1 MLHPE
6 IVLRAKHAWGLS
18 LPAFGM
24 ETLAYLITFIYAYRN
39 QFPFSTYGE
48 NLFLTTQN
56 VLITLLIIYYFPHP
70 QSHLTTKRAPS
81 NTPVVFLVS
90 LLTLI
95 TIWVLLVLPLTT
107 LQLLQMS
114 TVPISL
120 FSKLPQIS
128 ENYSNKSTGQ
138 LSVFAVVS
146 QIFGCA
152 ARLFTTLTEVDD
164 LILLAGFALAFVLNL
179 VLGIQIWQ
187 YWGNDVQGAARV
199 KEKESWPVEKA
210 PTPTPAHQHPAFAP
224 VTPAGA
230 PLPPSNRRWA
240 RKVD

>member
-1 MLHPE
+1 
-6 IVLRAKHAWGLS
+6 
-18 LPAFGM
+18 M
-24 ETLAYLITFIYAYRN
+24 ETLAYLITLVYAYRN

-48 NLFLTTQN
+48 NLFLTIQN
-56 VLITLLIIYYFPHP
+56 VLITLLIIHYFPHP

-81 NTPVVFLVS
+81 NTRVAFLASIIILV
-90 LLTLI
+90 T
-95 TIWVLLVLPLTT
+95 TWMLLVLPITT
-107 LQLLQMS
+107 LQLLQMG

-146 QIFGCA
+146 QILGCA

-164 LILLAGFALAFVLNL
+164 VILLAGFALAFVLNL
-179 VLGIQIWQ
+179 ILGIQIWQ
-187 YWGNDVQGAARV
+187 YWGNDVRGAAKV
-199 KEKESWPVEKA
+199 KEKESWPAAEKA
-210 PTPTPAHQHPAFAP
+210 PPTHTPTPAHQHPAFAP

-240 RKVD
+240 RKID

>member
-1 MLHPE
+1 
-6 IVLRAKHAWGLS
+6 
-18 LPAFGM
+18 M
-24 ETLAYLITFIYAYRN
+24 ETLAYLITLIYAYRN

-48 NLFLTTQN
+48 NLFLTIQN

-81 NTPVVFLVS
+81 NRPVVFLGA
-90 LLTLI
+90 LI
-95 TIWVLLVLPLTT
+95 TFTLTWVLLVLPLPT
-107 LQLLQMS
+107 LQLLQMG

-146 QIFGCA
+146 QILGCA

-164 LILLAGFALAFVLNL
+164 LILLAGFALALVLNVL
-179 VLGIQIWQ
+179 LGIQIWQ
-187 YWGNDVQGAARV
+187 YWGNDVRGGAKT
-199 KEKESWPVEKA
+199 KEKESKESWPAEK
-210 PTPTPAHQHPAFAP
+210 PAHASTHTQQHPAFAP
-224 VTPAGA
+224 VPPPAGA

>member
-1 MLHPE
+1 
-6 IVLRAKHAWGLS
+6 
-18 LPAFGM
+18 M
-24 ETLAYLITFIYAYRN
+24 ETLAYLITLMYAYRN

-48 NLFLTTQN
+48 NLFLTIQN
-56 VLITLLIIYYFPHP
+56 VLITLLIIHYFPHP
-70 QSHLTTKRAPS
+70 QTHLTTKRAPS
-81 NTPVVFLVS
+81 NTRVVVLASIIAFV
-90 LLTLI
+90 T
-95 TIWVLLVLPLTT
+95 TWMLLVLPVST
-107 LQLLQMS
+107 LQLLQMG

-164 LILLAGFALAFVLNL
+164 VILLAGFALAFVLNL
-179 VLGIQIWQ
+179 ILGIQIWQ
-187 YWGNDVQGAARV
+187 YWGNDVRGAVKV
-199 KEKESWPVEKA
+199 KEKESWPAEKA
-210 PTPTPAHQHPAFAP
+210 PPTPPPAHQHPAFAP

-240 RKVD
+240 RKID

>member
-1 MLHPE
+1 
-6 IVLRAKHAWGLS
+6 
-18 LPAFGM
+18 M
-24 ETLAYLITFIYAYRN
+24 ETLAYLITFVYAYRN

-48 NLFLTTQN
+48 NLFLTIQN
-56 VLITLLIIYYFPHP
+56 VLITLLIIHYFPHP

-81 NTPVVFLVS
+81 NTPVVFLASVI
-90 LLTLI
+90 TLV
-95 TIWVLLVLPLTT
+95 TVCVLLVVPLST
-107 LQLLQMS
+107 LQLLQMG

-120 FSKLPQIS
+120 VSKLPQIS
-128 ENYSNKSTGQ
+128 QNYANKSTGQ

-164 LILLAGFALAFVLNL
+164 VIILAGFALAFVLNL
-179 VLGIQIWQ
+179 ILGIQIWQ
-187 YWGNDVQGAARV
+187 YWDNEVRGPAKV
-199 KEKESWPVEKA
+199 KEKESYPAEKA
-210 PTPTPAHQHPAFAP
+210 PPTSTSTHQHQHPAFAP

-240 RKVD
+240 RKID

>member
-1 MLHPE
+1 
-6 IVLRAKHAWGLS
+6 
-18 LPAFGM
+18 M

-48 NLFLTTQN
+48 NLFLTIQN
-56 VLITLLIIYYFPHP
+56 VLITLLIIHYFPHP
-70 QSHLTTKRAPS
+70 QSFLTTKRAPS
-81 NTPVVFLVS
+81 NTPVVFLASV
-90 LLTLI
+90 I
-95 TIWVLLVLPLTT
+95 TFVTIYVLLVVPLST
-107 LQLLQMS
+107 LQLLQMG

-120 FSKLPQIS
+120 VSKLPQIS
-128 ENYSNKSTGQ
+128 QNYSNKSTGQ

-146 QIFGCA
+146 QILGCA

-164 LILLAGFALAFVLNL
+164 VILLAGFALAFVLN
-179 VLGIQIWQ
+179 VILGIQIWQ
-187 YWGNDVQGAARV
+187 YWGKDVRSAAKSKG
-199 KEKESWPVEKA
+199 KEPYPAEKA
-210 PTPTPAHQHPAFAP
+210 PPMPTPAHQHPAFAP

>member
-1 MLHPE
+1 
-6 IVLRAKHAWGLS
+6 
-18 LPAFGM
+18 M

-48 NLFLTTQN
+48 NLFLTIQN
-56 VLITLLIIYYFPHP
+56 VLITLLIIHYFPHP
-70 QSHLTTKRAPS
+70 QSLLTTKRAPS
-81 NTPVVFLVS
+81 NTPVV
-90 LLTLI
+90 LLASVI
-95 TIWVLLVLPLTT
+95 TFVAIYVLLVVPLST

-120 FSKLPQIS
+120 VSKLPQIS
-128 ENYSNKSTGQ
+128 QNYSNKSTGQ

-146 QIFGCA
+146 QILGCA

-164 LILLAGFALAFVLNL
+164 VILLAGFALAFVLNL

-187 YWGNDVQGAARV
+187 YWGKDVRGAAKFKG
-199 KEKESWPVEKA
+199 KEPYPAEKT
-210 PTPTPAHQHPAFAP
+210 PHTPTPAHQHPAFAP